1 MEVGEKGGED
11 CRWRELAQRI
21 AALPPDVVA
30 AIERI
35 VFYSESGIE

>member
-1 MEVGEKGGED
+1 MDTEMEGGEER
-11 CRWRELAQRI
+11 RWRELAQRI

>member
-1 MEVGEKGGED
+1 MDMKKEGGED

-35 VFYSESGIE
+35 IFYSESGIE